1 MSYVATQLLEAGG
14 DIITDNLMAVFCTQA
29 EDQAKVWAHSV
40 SIPTP
45 LASTFLPNALPP
57 AQPHVTQ
64 EEPVHVP
71 QLPAVRQKPSLKV
84 SKLFPVF
91 STPSHRTNTIEVD
104 LEDNEDD
111 PGIYNKTID
120 GVGDGMHLITASFI
134 KTKDKIRDQ
143 LLMNF
148 TYFSEL
154 MYTSN
159 NGLKIHPVSTDNL
172 SLF

>member
-1 MSYVATQLLEAGG
+1 MLYVATQLLEAGG
-14 DIITDNLMAVFCTQA
+14 DIITVNLMAVFCTQA

-45 LASTFLPNALPP
+45 LASTFLPNTLPP
-57 AQPHVTQ
+57 AQPHFMQ

-71 QLPAVRQKPSLKV
+71 QPPVRQKPSLKV
-84 SKLFPVF
+84 SKFFPVF
-91 STPSHRTNTIEVD
+91 STPPHRTNTIEVD